1 MQNQDVT
8 PMVLQTLN
16 ISAPRRCSTIQ
27 VIDSLAEITRYL
39 DKELI
44 EHSLLTTLSE
54 FERDQELR
62 LYKVLRNEPD
72 MELALVGHFH
82 EGVIVHGGDINC
94 HSIEDGLAELI
105 TRSIEMGQMVVVPGA
120 IEDKSV
126 YVHPIYDQ
134 EGELYS
140 LLVQICPPL
149 PIEDER
155 LIGGLLRIYSNYLSL
170 LDLSQKDKL
179 TSLLNRDRLH
189 TNVMQI
195 LSRQRLTDNSKHL
208 PNRRRYD
215 EQKFWLGVI
224 DIDHFKRVNDAY
236 GHLIGDEILIV
247 FARLMH
253 EVFRNDDLLFRY
265 GGEEFVVVIRADDKD
280 KACRA
285 FERFRTRV
293 AEHEF
298 PMVGTMTASIGV
310 VEVDRQESPA
320 DVIDAADRAMYWVK
334 EHGRNRLAFYQDLV
348 EADEISPKATP
359 MTGEIDLF

>member
-1 MQNQDVT
+1 
-8 PMVLQTLN
+8 
-16 ISAPRRCSTIQ
+16 

-62 LYKVLRNEPD
+62 LYKVVRHEPNL
-72 MELALVGHFH
+72 ELALVGQYHQ
-82 EGVIVHGGDINC
+82 GIIVHGSEINS
-94 HSIEDGLAELI
+94 HSIEEGLAELI
-105 TRSIEMGQMVVVPGA
+105 ERSVAVGEMVVVPDA
-120 IEDKSV
+120 IDGKSV

-134 EGELYS
+134 EGEMCS

-149 PIEDER
+149 QSEDER
-155 LIGGLLRIYSNYLSL
+155 LIGGLLRIYANYLSL
-170 LDLSQKDKL
+170 LDLSQRDKL

-189 TNVMQI
+189 TKVMQI
-195 LSRQRLTDNSKHL
+195 LSRQRLNDGSKHQ
-208 PNRRRYD
+208 PRRRRHD
-215 EQKFWLGVI
+215 EQRFWLGVI
-224 DIDHFKRVNDAY
+224 DIDHFKQVNDAY

-265 GGEEFVVVIRADDKD
+265 GGEEFVVIIRADDKD
-280 KACRA
+280 NARCA

-298 PMVGTMTASIGV
+298 PTVGSMTASLGV
-310 VEVDRQESPA
+310 VEIDRQESPA
-320 DVIDAADRAMYWVK
+320 DVIDEADRALYWAK

-348 EADEISPKATP
+348 DAGEIVPKAMPTA
-359 MTGEIDLF
+359 GEINLF

>member
-1 MQNQDVT
+1 
-8 PMVLQTLN
+8 MVSQTLN

-54 FERDQELR
+54 FERDQEVR
-62 LYKVLRNEPD
+62 LYKVLRHDSNL
-72 MELALVGHFH
+72 ELALVGHYR
-82 EGVIVHGGDINC
+82 EGVIVHGSDISS
-94 HSIEDGLAELI
+94 HSIEEDLAVLI
-105 TRSIEMGQMVVVPGA
+105 ARSIEMGQMVVVPDA
-120 IEDKSV
+120 IQDKSV

-140 LLVQICPPL
+140 LLVQICSPL
-149 PIEDER
+149 QTEDER

-189 TNVMQI
+189 TSVMQI
-195 LSRQRLTDNSKHL
+195 LSRQRMSDGRKQQ
-208 PNRRRYD
+208 PRRRCYD
-215 EQKFWLGVI
+215 DQKFWLGVV
-224 DIDHFKRVNDAY
+224 DIDHFKRVNDVY

-265 GGEEFVVVIRADDKD
+265 GGEEFVVIIRADDKE
-280 KACRA
+280 KARRA

-298 PMVGTMTASIGV
+298 PMVGRMTASLGV
-310 VEVDRQESPA
+310 VEIDCQESPA
-320 DVIDAADRAMYWVK
+320 DVIDEADRALYWAK
-334 EHGRNRLAFYQDLV
+334 EHGRNRLAFYQELV
-348 EADEISPKATP
+348 EAGDIVPKAMPTA
-359 MTGEIDLF
+359 GEINLF